1 MVYEIKDVID
11 DVLANVPGVIG
22 VILID
27 IDGIPISISG
37 RFDLPPEELGAF
49 LAACFST
56 YVQLGADLGQDLST
70 IITEYNNLK
79 LYQLGMPRGGLI
91 IVASKEAYLGMIRLE
106 GKRAIEKLSNM
117 MAASAEDREKLMN
130 EHKFR
135 TPDEQEIKDV
145 LSKFI

>member
-11 DVLANVPGVIG
+11 DILANVPGVIG

-56 YVQLGADLGQDLST
+56 YVQLGEDIGQDLAT

-106 GKRAIEKLSNM
+106 GKRAIAKLSNM
-117 MAASAEDREKLMN
+117 MAASAKGRQNMMNNNKL
-130 EHKFR
+130 R
-135 TPDEQEIKDV
+135 RPDAKEIEDV

>member
-1 MVYEIKDVID
+1 MVGQIKEVLD
-11 DVLANVPGVIG
+11 DILTNVPGVVG
-22 VILID
+22 AILID
-27 IDGIPISISG
+27 IDGIPMAISG
-37 RFDLPPEELGAF
+37 RFELPPEELGAF

-56 YVQLGADLGQDLST
+56 YVQLGGDLGQKLST
-70 IITEYNNLK
+70 IITEYNDLK

-106 GKRAIEKLSNM
+106 GKRAIEKLSHI
-117 MAASAEDREKLMN
+117 MANSAEGRKKLMN

-135 TPDEQEIKDV
+135 TPNEKEIKDV